1 MDDDVEQTPAFRAWC
16 YHRPDGQ
23 VHISFRVEGEPAGSL
38 TMDPS
43 EAAEMGH
50 AILLSAARELTLRRW
65 LRIWWERR

>member
-1 MDDDVEQTPAFRAWC
+1 MDDDVEQVPAFAAVC

-23 VHISFRVEGEPAGSL
+23 VHISFRIDGESAGSL

-43 EAAEMGH
+43 TAAETGH
-50 AILLSAARELTLRRW
+50 MILRSAARQLTLWRW